1 MDDPDGRG
9 GIFTS
14 RRRDDDAFDVAGR
27 VSANASSVSTSGQL
41 LIVVVVV
48 EEDYGAGMSGA
59 AAVGEPEAD
68 DEEDEEDGK
77 EFLRSGTDGRLAALP
92 ASWA

>member
-27 VSANASSVSTSGQL
+27 VSANASSVSTFGQL
-41 LIVVVVV
+41 LIVVV
-48 EEDYGAGMSGA
+48 EEDYGAGMSG
-59 AAVGEPEAD
+59 G
-68 DEEDEEDGK
+68 G
-77 EFLRSGTDGRLAALP
+77 GRGRAG
-92 ASWA
+92 S